1 MNGIHDMG
9 GMHGFGRIERE
20 PNEPVFHEAWERR
33 VFGLTVA
40 CGSQRLCN
48 IDEFRHAI
56 ERMAPVDYLGSSYY
70 ERWLDSTLRLLVEK
84 GVITRE
90 ALERRMAELA
100 SGPDPAAPHSDPEL
114 LARMMRRARTPF
126 RRPGPPPRYA
136 LGDHVVTR
144 HDAPVGHTRLPRY
157 ARGKLGVIVGV
168 HGSFIFPDTN
178 AHGQGAQPHPL
189 YSVRFEA
196 AELWGATA
204 EPGAPVH
211 LDLWERYLEAT
222 APTGSTSRATPMAKS
237 TENVTET

>member
-20 PNEPVFHEAWERR
+20 LNEPVFHEPWEGR
-33 VFGLTVA
+33 VFGLTVLS
-40 CGSQRLCN
+40 GRQRLRN

-100 SGPDPAAPHSDPEL
+100 SGPDPAPPHSDPGL
-114 LARMMRRARTPF
+114 LARMVHGLTARTRF
-126 RRPGPPPRYA
+126 RQPGPPPRYA
-136 LGDHVVTR
+136 LGDHIVTH

-157 ARGKLGVIVGV
+157 AHGKLGVIVCV

-178 AHGQGAQPHPL
+178 AHGEGAQPHSL

-196 AELWGATA
+196 TELWGATA
-204 EPGAPVH
+204 ESCAPVH
-211 LDLWERYLEAT
+211 LDLWERYLE
-222 APTGSTSRATPMAKS
+222 PTPHTGPRHPLAVHDGPQ
-237 TENVTET
+237 

>member
-9 GMHGFGRIERE
+9 GMHGFGRVERE
-20 PNEPVFHEAWERR
+20 ENEPVFHARWEGR
-33 VFGLTVA
+33 VYGLNAA
-40 CGSQRLCN
+40 CRGQRLCN
-48 IDEFRHAI
+48 IDEFRHAV

-70 ERWLDSTLRLLVEK
+70 ERWLDSNLRLLIEK

-90 ALERRMAELA
+90 ALERRMAQLA
-100 SGPDPAAPHSDPEL
+100 SGPDPAPPHSDPEL
-114 LARMMRRARTPF
+114 LVRMLRRLKARPPF
-126 RRPGPPPRYA
+126 RQPGPLPRFA
-136 LGDHVVTR
+136 LGDHIVTR

-157 ARGKLGVIVGV
+157 ARGKAGVIVRV

-204 EPGAPVH
+204 ERCAPVH
-211 LDLWERYLEAT
+211 LDLWERYLEPT
-222 APTGSTSRATPMAKS
+222 APARSTS
-237 TENVTET
+237 